1 MPASVRTPLRRRS
14 GLALNREFTMPSQPL
29 RLAVAR
35 KQEVYPLEEDEV
47 WNRLRAEAQQGLD
60 ADAALAP
67 LYLQIL
73 DASTFEQALVHRLAG
88 LLHDAFLPAEALGSI
103 LLNQT
108 HAEPSIGRGMRTDAA
123 AVVERD
129 PATTRIIE
137 PFLFY
142 KGYAAIQTHRFAHC
156 LWTRDKRDLAL
167 YLQSRS
173 SEVFHTDIHPA
184 AMFGNGIF
192 LDHAT
197 GFVAGETVLIED
209 NVSILHGVTL
219 GGSGVEKGQ
228 RHPKVR
234 TGVLI
239 GAGAQILGPIEIGAF
254 SKIAAGSLVTK
265 SVPPRSTAVGV
276 PAKIIEGAGS
286 DNPAESMNQALAE
299 GSYEVLQLRD
309 LSSSG
314 CAAVWRNKLANLPS
328 PCPSPRKP
336 AKASLHFSVAASA
349 SGCNWRGDAR
359 NPAAGSSRVPSRER
373 VRGGTLRSWHVP
385 DIVRALIHRT
395 K

>member
-1 MPASVRTPLRRRS
+1 MT
-14 GLALNREFTMPSQPL
+14 TQPL
-29 RLAVAR
+29 RVAIAR
-35 KQEVYPLEEDEV
+35 KQEVYPLEDDSV

-60 ADAALAP
+60 NDPALAS

-73 DASTFEQALVHRLAG
+73 NEPTFEQALIHRLAT
-88 LLHDAFLPAEALGSI
+88 LLGDAFLPAEALATI
-103 LLNQT
+103 LVNQV
-108 HAEPSIGRGMRTDAA
+108 HAEPSIGNAMRADIA
-123 AVVERD
+123 AVAERD
-129 PATTRIIE
+129 PATSRLIE

-142 KGYAAIQTHRFAHC
+142 KGFAAIQAHRFAHV
-156 LWTRDKRDLAL
+156 LWTRGKRDIAL

-219 GGSGVEKGQ
+219 GGSGIHKGQ

-276 PAKIIEGAGS
+276 PAKIIEGAGTE
-286 DNPAESMNQALAE
+286 NPAESMNQALAE
-299 GSYEVLQLRD
+299 GSYEFFHLRD
-309 LSSSG
+309 LN
-314 CAAVWRNKLANLPS
+314 AAGVI
-328 PCPSPRKP
+328 P
-336 AKASLHFSVAASA
+336 AKA
-349 SGCNWRGDAR
+349 NRG
-359 NPAAGSSRVPSRER
+359 
-373 VRGGTLRSWHVP
+373 
-385 DIVRALIHRT
+385 
-395 K
+395 

>member
-1 MPASVRTPLRRRS
+1 
-14 GLALNREFTMPSQPL
+14 MPSQPL
-29 RLAVAR
+29 RIAVAR
-35 KQEVYPLEEDEV
+35 KQDVYPLEDDAV
-47 WNRLRAEAQQGLD
+47 WQRLRAEAQQGLD
-60 ADAALAP
+60 NDGALAS

-73 DASTFEQALVHRLAG
+73 EAPTFEQALIHRLAA
-88 LLHDAFLPAEALGSI
+88 LLGDAFLPAEALGTI
-103 LLNQT
+103 LVNQV
-108 HAEPSIGRGMRTDAA
+108 HAEPSIGKGMRADIAA
-123 AVVERD
+123 FAERD
-129 PATTRIIE
+129 PACTRLLE
-137 PFLFY
+137 PFFFY

-156 LWTRDKRDLAL
+156 LWTRDKRDIAL

-219 GGSGVEKGQ
+219 GGSGTRKGQ

-239 GAGAQILGPIEIGAF
+239 GAGAQILGPIELGAF

-276 PAKIIEGAGS
+276 PARIIEGAGS
-286 DNPAESMNQALAE
+286 ENPAESMNQALAE
-299 GSYEVLQLRD
+299 GTYESFTYV
-309 LSSSG
+309 
-314 CAAVWRNKLANLPS
+314 
-328 PCPSPRKP
+328 
-336 AKASLHFSVAASA
+336 
-349 SGCNWRGDAR
+349 
-359 NPAAGSSRVPSRER
+359 
-373 VRGGTLRSWHVP
+373 
-385 DIVRALIHRT
+385 I
-395 K
+395 

>member
-1 MPASVRTPLRRRS
+1 MPT
-14 GLALNREFTMPSQPL
+14 QPL
-29 RLAVAR
+29 RLSIVS
-35 KQEVYPLEEDEV
+35 KQAVYPLEDDGV
-47 WNRLRAEAQQGLD
+47 WLRLRAEAEEGL
-60 ADAALAP
+60 AGSPALGA
-67 LYLQIL
+67 LYRQIL
-73 DASTFEQALVHRLAG
+73 DAATFEQALVHRLAG
-88 LLHDAFLPAEALGSI
+88 ILSDAFLPAEALGSI
-103 LLNQT
+103 LLNQV
-108 HAEPSIGRGMRTDAA
+108 HAEPSIGVGMRADAI

-137 PFLFY
+137 PLLFN

-156 LWTRDKRDLAL
+156 LWTRNKRDLAL

-184 AMFGNGIF
+184 AMFGIGIF

-219 GGSGVEKGQ
+219 GGSGPDRGQ

-239 GAGAQILGPIEIGAF
+239 GAGAQLLGAIEIGAY

-276 PAKIIEGAGS
+276 PARIVEGAGNE
-286 DNPAESMNQALAE
+286 NPAGSMNQALAE
-299 GSYEVLQLRD
+299 GSYESFD
-309 LSSSG
+309 Y
-314 CAAVWRNKLANLPS
+314 
-328 PCPSPRKP
+328 
-336 AKASLHFSVAASA
+336 
-349 SGCNWRGDAR
+349 
-359 NPAAGSSRVPSRER
+359 
-373 VRGGTLRSWHVP
+373 T
-385 DIVRALIHRT
+385 I
-395 K
+395 

>member
-1 MPASVRTPLRRRS
+1 MT
-14 GLALNREFTMPSQPL
+14 TQPL
-29 RLAVAR
+29 RAAIAR
-35 KQEVYPLEEDEV
+35 KQEVYPLEDDAV

-60 ADAALAP
+60 NDPALAS

-73 DASTFEQALVHRLAG
+73 NEPTFEQALIHRLAT
-88 LLHDAFLPAEALGSI
+88 LLGDAFLPAEALASI
-103 LLNQT
+103 LLNQV
-108 HAEPSIGRGMRTDAA
+108 HAEPSIGNAMRADIA
-123 AVVERD
+123 AVAERD
-129 PATTRIIE
+129 PATSRLIE

-142 KGYAAIQTHRFAHC
+142 KGFAAIQAHRFAHV
-156 LWTRDKRDLAL
+156 LWTRGKRDIAL

-173 SEVFHTDIHPA
+173 SDVFHTDIHPA

-219 GGSGVEKGQ
+219 GGSGIQKGQ

-276 PAKIIEGAGS
+276 PAKIIEGAGRGK
-286 DNPAESMNQALAE
+286 PGRKHEPGAGRGKLR
-299 GSYEVLQLRD
+299 VFHLRD
-309 LSSSG
+309 LIL
-314 CAAVWRNKLANLPS
+314 NY
-328 PCPSPRKP
+328 P
-336 AKASLHFSVAASA
+336 ATFSAT
-349 SGCNWRGDAR
+349 
-359 NPAAGSSRVPSRER
+359 SSRKCRSIRNFYK
-373 VRGGTLRSWHVP
+373 LRCLRIP
-385 DIVRALIHRT
+385 DRALQSAERPERRRDIAQFAL
-395 K
+395 

>member
-1 MPASVRTPLRRRS
+1 VGWLAKQFAHCAKRLPIRVLTTAWGRDIFAYLPAPAAILRATAP
-14 GLALNREFTMPSQPL
+14 GQEPNRELSMPTQPL
-29 RLAVAR
+29 RVTIAR
-35 KQEVYPLEEDEV
+35 KQEVYPLEDDAA

-60 ADAALAP
+60 NDPALAS

-73 DASTFEQALVHRLAG
+73 NEPTFEQALIHRLAT
-88 LLHDAFLPAEALGSI
+88 LLGDGFLPAEALGTI
-103 LLNQT
+103 LVNQV
-108 HAEPSIGRGMRTDAA
+108 HAEPSIGNAMRADIA
-123 AVVERD
+123 AVAERD
-129 PATTRIIE
+129 PATSRLIE

-142 KGYAAIQTHRFAHC
+142 KGFAAIQAHRFVHV
-156 LWTRDKRDLAL
+156 LWTRGKRDIAL

-173 SEVFHTDIHPA
+173 SDVFHTDIHPA

-219 GGSGVEKGQ
+219 GGSGIHKGQ

-276 PAKIIEGAGS
+276 PAKIIEGAGAE
-286 DNPAESMNQALAE
+286 NPAENMNQALAE
-299 GSYEVLQLRD
+299 GSYESFTYV
-309 LSSSG
+309 
-314 CAAVWRNKLANLPS
+314 
-328 PCPSPRKP
+328 
-336 AKASLHFSVAASA
+336 
-349 SGCNWRGDAR
+349 
-359 NPAAGSSRVPSRER
+359 
-373 VRGGTLRSWHVP
+373 
-385 DIVRALIHRT
+385 I
-395 K
+395 

>member
-1 MPASVRTPLRRRS
+1 MRS
-14 GLALNREFTMPSQPL
+14 GTGCAPRPSKGSTTTRPL
-29 RLAVAR
+29 
-35 KQEVYPLEEDEV
+35 PS
-47 WNRLRAEAQQGLD
+47 
-60 ADAALAP
+60 

-73 DASTFEQALVHRLAG
+73 NEPTFEQALIHRLAT
-88 LLHDAFLPAEALGSI
+88 LLGDAFLPAEALASI
-103 LLNQT
+103 LLNQV
-108 HAEPSIGRGMRTDAA
+108 HAEPSIGKAMRADIA

-129 PATTRIIE
+129 PATSRLIE

-142 KGYAAIQTHRFAHC
+142 KGFAAIQAHRFAHV
-156 LWTRDKRDLAL
+156 LWTRGKRDIAL

-173 SEVFHTDIHPA
+173 SDVFHTDIHPA

-219 GGSGVEKGQ
+219 GGSGIQKGQ

-276 PAKIIEGAGS
+276 PAKIIEGTGAE
-286 DNPAESMNQALAE
+286 NPAENMNQALAE
-299 GSYEVLQLRD
+299 GSYESFTYV
-309 LSSSG
+309 
-314 CAAVWRNKLANLPS
+314 
-328 PCPSPRKP
+328 
-336 AKASLHFSVAASA
+336 
-349 SGCNWRGDAR
+349 
-359 NPAAGSSRVPSRER
+359 
-373 VRGGTLRSWHVP
+373 
-385 DIVRALIHRT
+385 I
-395 K
+395 

>member
-1 MPASVRTPLRRRS
+1 MT
-14 GLALNREFTMPSQPL
+14 TQPL
-29 RLAVAR
+29 RAAIAI
-35 KQEVYPLEEDEV
+35 KQEVYPLEDDAV

-60 ADAALAP
+60 NDPALAS

-73 DASTFEQALVHRLAG
+73 NEPTFEQALIHRLAT
-88 LLHDAFLPAEALGSI
+88 LLSDSYLPAEALGTI
-103 LLNQT
+103 LVNQV
-108 HAEPSIGRGMRTDAA
+108 HAEPSIGNAMRADIA
-123 AVVERD
+123 AVTERD
-129 PATTRIIE
+129 PATSRLIE

-142 KGYAAIQTHRFAHC
+142 KGFAAIQAHRFAHV
-156 LWTRDKRDLAL
+156 LWTRGKRDIAL

-173 SEVFHTDIHPA
+173 SDVFHTDIHPA

-219 GGSGVEKGQ
+219 GGSGIQKGQ

-276 PAKIIEGAGS
+276 PAKIIEGAGAE
-286 DNPAESMNQALAE
+286 NPAENMNQALAE
-299 GSYEVLQLRD
+299 GSYESFTYV
-309 LSSSG
+309 
-314 CAAVWRNKLANLPS
+314 
-328 PCPSPRKP
+328 
-336 AKASLHFSVAASA
+336 
-349 SGCNWRGDAR
+349 
-359 NPAAGSSRVPSRER
+359 
-373 VRGGTLRSWHVP
+373 
-385 DIVRALIHRT
+385 I
-395 K
+395 

>member
-60 ADAALAP
+60 NDGALAP
-67 LYLQIL
+67 IYLQIL

-103 LLNQT
+103 LINQI
-108 HAEPSIGRGMRTDAA
+108 HAEPSIGRGMRADAA

-299 GSYEVLQLRD
+299 GSYESFNYV
-309 LSSSG
+309 
-314 CAAVWRNKLANLPS
+314 
-328 PCPSPRKP
+328 
-336 AKASLHFSVAASA
+336 
-349 SGCNWRGDAR
+349 
-359 NPAAGSSRVPSRER
+359 
-373 VRGGTLRSWHVP
+373 
-385 DIVRALIHRT
+385 I
-395 K
+395 